1 MGREKEKE
9 RQRNKRKKTINT
21 ETETQSNR
29 NQGKSPHPTPPP
41 RPHWPRRFQDAKRA
55 CLHPH
60 QDFPLVPM
68 ASALPPRNPSLATDS
83 LVSSPAR
90 HVYFRL
96 FNDVNAPIRELRM
109 AVLAQSDTPSG
120 DPPFTPAAPCS
131 GGECRGENTGFKLDC
146 RLARTWGRKVSRN
159 RTSSGSFKAQA
170 RRSVII
176 RLHRRQ

>member
-1 MGREKEKE
+1 MGREGE
-9 RQRNKRKKTINT
+9 R
-21 ETETQSNR
+21 ETEKQAKKNDKYRDRDTKQQKPR
-29 NQGKSPHPTPPP
+29 QKPPPHPSPP

-68 ASALPPRNPSLATDS
+68 ASALPPRNPNLATDS

-96 FNDVNAPIRELRM
+96 FNDVNAPIRELKM

-159 RTSSGSFKAQA
+159 RTSSGSFKVQA